1 MMWLSGASRKAPN
14 LCSLI
19 AIAFWAW
26 SMNPFGLDPFR
37 LAAIIALPFIL
48 DPARQEVCLCL
59 QNNSSKMPRI
69 AVDTVSSA
77 LLSGEL
83 DLSTASIAQMVKEN
97 VDLEKTLG
105 VSSQVAQTIRGAYEE
120 LAESTRARTGDD
132 ADLCIL
138 ICCCCYVCLQCMDQI
153 CEDDDES
160 LIEKGASSRRSSY
173 IETAPEQHSMEEQ
186 SIEKVK
192 PEGFPTLLELA
203 SASSDNFRELLNSK
217 EMINREKLGYF
228 LFGTK
233 FGKSEADQ
241 LKECVEQ
248 LKVVGPDLIQKDEP
262 EFQDLL
268 QKAKGKDM
276 KAFVKLLRLVGSAV
290 ALKHGAD
297 VAEKGLD
304 ALKLGQCGKV
314 LCAGDLNYELDT
326 TGLHKCTWSCPG
338 DEMPDKVQAL
348 AADFSGSEKKI
359 NMTVQEL
366 EDTGKSFEEDAQM
379 DPEHY
384 EKSKI
389 YKVVKHVDFKF
400 QKAFSEDPLKL
411 FQMQATNDLG
421 SEYPNAVRYHGTCRS
436 KDFEIA
442 ERVLFTGSNPAI
454 PTGGIVKVIRLPGKT
469 WFKKTLES
477 QEVEVK
483 YLGEKVIVK
492 LGLV

>member
-1 MMWLSGASRKAPN
+1 
-14 LCSLI
+14 
-19 AIAFWAW
+19 
-26 SMNPFGLDPFR
+26 
-37 LAAIIALPFIL
+37 
-48 DPARQEVCLCL
+48 
-59 QNNSSKMPRI
+59 
-69 AVDTVSSA
+69 
-77 LLSGEL
+77 
-83 DLSTASIAQMVKEN
+83 
-97 VDLEKTLG
+97 
-105 VSSQVAQTIRGAYEE
+105 
-120 LAESTRARTGDD
+120 
-132 ADLCIL
+132 
-138 ICCCCYVCLQCMDQI
+138 
-153 CEDDDES
+153 
-160 LIEKGASSRRSSY
+160 
-173 IETAPEQHSMEEQ
+173 MEEQ

-203 SASSDNFRELLNSK
+203 SASSDNFRDLLNSK
-217 EMINREKLGYF
+217 EVINREKLGYF

-262 EFQDLL
+262 EFQDLW
-268 QKAKGKDM
+268 QKAQGKDM
-276 KAFVKLLRLVGSAV
+276 KALVKLLRLVGSAV